1 VNAAPPGRTQF
12 QLDWRIRA
20 TPARVFAAWTRA
32 AELGW
37 FFNERMPRPDEPI
50 QLDLR
55 VGGAWRQ
62 VMVIDQETRYVTGG
76 IYLEIVPDK
85 KLVFAWG
92 AVDGW
97 PRISCDRLD
106 EAPRVTVQFKPSGGG
121 TLLILDV
128 DIPESMSKELAR
140 ERLLGA
146 VQEGWKS
153 TVERCVRQFAPAD

>member
-1 VNAAPPGRTQF
+1 M
-12 QLDWRIRA
+12 RA
-20 TPARVFAAWTRA
+20 TPERVFAAWTQPA
-32 AELGW
+32 KLGW
-37 FFNERMPRPDEPI
+37 FFNEQMPRPDEPI
-50 QLDLR
+50 QVDLR

-76 IYLEIVPDK
+76 IYLEIVPDE

-97 PRISCDRLD
+97 PRIRPDRLD
-106 EAPRVTVQFKPSGGG
+106 EAPRVTVIFKPSSGG

-128 DIPESMSKELAR
+128 DIPESMSEELAR

-146 VQEGWKS
+146 VREGWKS
-153 TVERCVRQFAPAD
+153 TVGRCVRQLAPAH

>member
-1 VNAAPPGRTQF
+1 
-12 QLDWRIRA
+12 
-20 TPARVFAAWTRA
+20 
-32 AELGW
+32 
-37 FFNERMPRPDEPI
+37 MPRPDEPVEI
-50 QLDLR
+50 DLR

-76 IYLEIVPDK
+76 IYLDIVPGE

-97 PRISCDRLD
+97 PRIRSDQLD
-106 EAPRVTVQFKPSGGG
+106 EAPRVTVMFKPSSGG

-128 DIPESMSKELAR
+128 DIPESMSEELAR

-146 VQEGWKS
+146 AQEGWKS
-153 TVERCVRQFAPAD
+153 TVDRCARQLATAD